1 MSTTKSIIQAN
12 LLALGLD
19 NPSAAATINK
29 IAEGLGTIVDNTLQE
44 FSNTEAS
51 ILNVIS
57 TQRYGK
63 SAYYTA
69 AALAFQYGDNLTEDA
84 NGNPVYPNIDTSK
97 QIIAQAAFE
106 NIASGNSSQLFLKV
120 ATLDTSGNTVALSI
134 PQFAAFSSYFQNF
147 EIPGLPV
154 TIISNAAN
162 VLSFSAVCTYFS
174 TYDLETLKTNLS
186 NALTAFRKSF
196 AFDGVFY
203 NGDLN
208 DYIKANVPGVKDF
221 FIDNTLIDGVAF
233 SGSTTL
239 GSGYFNY
246 VANILTQ
253 INYTGI

>member
-1 MSTTKSIIQAN
+1 MSTTANTIQSN
-12 LLALGLD
+12 LLALGFN
-19 NPSAAATINK
+19 NPSAAAAVNK

-44 FSNTEAS
+44 FSNTKAS

-84 NGNPVYPNIDTSK
+84 DGNPVYANIDTSK

-120 ATLDTSGNTVALSI
+120 ATLDASGNTVALSI
-134 PQFAAFSSYFQNF
+134 PQFTAFTSYFQNF

-154 TIISNAAN
+154 TIISNNAN
-162 VLSFSAVCTYFS
+162 VLSFSAICTYYS
-174 TYDLETLKTNLS
+174 TYDLATLQTNLS
-186 NALTAFRKSF
+186 NALSAFRKSF
-196 AFDGVFY
+196 GFDGVFY

-221 FIDNTLIDGVAF
+221 FIDNTLIDGIAF

-246 VANILTQ
+246 VANILNQ
-253 INYTGI
+253 ISYTGI